1 MRKKS
6 TLLKKLTSYSGL
18 ATAAILASKSSEA
31 QILYTDVNPDDTVY
45 VVGNY
50 SLDLNN
56 DGTSDFEFNLT
67 HLQGTNPGN
76 VLRVVGNSSNS
87 ITRDLIN
94 FPGMF
99 DGYAYADIVLYG
111 NPIGGTNAFFSQEI
125 LVSHYTSGNDFGNWL
140 NVQDQYMGLKIIA
153 NSNTYYGWARLSVP
167 GAANYMVVNDYAIDT
182 VADEVIKAGDRC
194 GTYSLTVTTE
204 ITVPDPPGFCEG
216 QSTSLETDSLA
227 GESYQWLLDGN
238 IIDGATN
245 SSVDVDSAGNYS
257 VVVKNTMGCPDTS
270 NVVNIQQFPL
280 PTQPAITQTGNTMS
294 TDEAISYQWYHD
306 GNIIAGATNQ
316 EYEATNSG
324 IYTVVISDLNG
335 CTNVSEPFTFFPVGI
350 SNAEPSSISVFE
362 SNNILFIQLYDKRFS
377 GGSMKIF
384 NTISQKVY
392 EGVLNNE
399 NLQLDLNHFEPGAY
413 FLMIEKQSQRFT
425 KKIVVQ

>member
-1 MRKKS
+1 
-6 TLLKKLTSYSGL
+6 
-18 ATAAILASKSSEA
+18 
-31 QILYTDVNPDDTVY
+31 
-45 VVGNY
+45 
-50 SLDLNN
+50 
-56 DGTSDFEFNLT
+56 
-67 HLQGTNPGN
+67 
-76 VLRVVGNSSNS
+76 
-87 ITRDLIN
+87 
-94 FPGMF
+94 
-99 DGYAYADIVLYG
+99 
-111 NPIGGTNAFFSQEI
+111 
-125 LVSHYTSGNDFGNWL
+125 
-140 NVQDQYMGLKIIA
+140 
-153 NSNTYYGWARLSVP
+153 
-167 GAANYMVVNDYAIDT
+167 
-182 VADEVIKAGDRC
+182 
-194 GTYSLTVTTE
+194 
-204 ITVPDPPGFCEG
+204 
-216 QSTSLETDSLA
+216 
-227 GESYQWLLDGN
+227 
-238 IIDGATN
+238 
-245 SSVDVDSAGNYS
+245 
-257 VVVKNTMGCPDTS
+257 MGCPDTS